1 LLVLIL
7 DREAGSRHPA
17 GIRYR
22 DILGDLR
29 TAYDG
34 GAEERDLRKKQPWKL
49 AETDAFLQR
58 LDEGARLLEVGAG
71 TGQDSL
77 FFKTQGCD
85 VVATDLSPVMVA
97 HCRDKGIDARVMD
110 FLTLDFPAASFDA
123 VYTMNCLLHVPSAD
137 LPEVLERI
145 HDVLRPG
152 GLFYFGAYGGSG
164 REGNAEQDEHDP
176 PRFFSWRTDTQVQE
190 FVSSQFSILDFHTVE
205 ASGFHFQSLTAK
217 RLLESL
223 SEAH

>member
-1 LLVLIL
+1 V
-7 DREAGSRHPA
+7 GSGHPA

-29 TAYDG
+29 IAYDG
-34 GAEERDLRKKQPWKL
+34 GAEERDRRAKQPWKR
-49 AETDAFLQR
+49 AERVAFLER
-58 LDEGARLLEVGAG
+58 LVDGARLLEVGAG

-77 FFKTQGCD
+77 FFKTQGCE
-85 VVATDLSPVMVA
+85 VVATDLSPVMVT

-137 LPEVLERI
+137 LPEVLEQI

-152 GLFYFGAYGGSG
+152 GLLFFGAYGGRG
-164 REGNAEQDEHDP
+164 TEGIAEQDEHDP
-176 PRFFSWRTDTQVQE
+176 PRFFSWRTDAQVQR
-190 FVSSQFSILDFHTVE
+190 FVSRQFSIVDFHTVE
-205 ASGFHFQSLTAK
+205 ASGFHFQSLTVK
-217 RLLESL
+217 RPLPEQVALVPG
-223 SEAH
+223 A